1 MMKIEADN
9 AKRPLVKLR
18 KTLKRLEANPS
29 AEHVHALRTQTRR
42 IEAIVNALMLE
53 HKKRTRQLL
62 KTVTPVRRA
71 AGDVRDVDVLVGN
84 LLALPH
90 EQEDDESL
98 VRLVDHLSEM
108 RAEGARGLQKTVAE
122 LKKEARRGLKD
133 YSKLVD
139 KQFEG
144 KKRAKTSG
152 DSAPKALASELAAW
166 PRLNP
171 ENIHDFR
178 IKVKQFRYMLQ
189 LSREADRKL
198 VDALGKVKDEVGDWH
213 DWQELSR
220 IAQQVLNSKTD
231 GAALKRIDAIGKNK
245 YKQALTTA
253 NAVREG
259 YLGKK
264 TKGAKKKAAKGG
276 AKRSSS

>member
-1 MMKIEADN
+1 MKIEVDN

-18 KTLKRLEANPS
+18 KTLKRLEADPS
-29 AEHVHALRTQTRR
+29 VEDVHALRTQTRR

-53 HKKRTRQLL
+53 RKKRSRQLL
-62 KTVTPVRRA
+62 KAVSPVRRA
-71 AGDVRDVDVLVGN
+71 AGDVRDMDVLVGN

-90 EQEDDESL
+90 GEEDDESL
-98 VRLVDHLSEM
+98 VRLVEHLSEM
-108 RAEGARGLQKTVAE
+108 RVEGARGLSQTVAE
-122 LKKEARRGLKD
+122 LKKDARRGLKD

-144 KKRAKTSG
+144 KKRAKTSDG
-152 DSAPKALASELAAW
+152 LAPKALEAELAEW

-171 ENIHDFR
+171 ENIHEFR
-178 IKVKQFRYMLQ
+178 IRVKQFRYMLQ

-220 IAQQVLNSKTD
+220 IAKQVLNGRTD
-231 GAALKRIDAIGKNK
+231 KAELKRIDEIGRGK
-245 YKQALTTA
+245 YKQALATA
-253 NAVREG
+253 NAVRED
-259 YLGKK
+259 YLGKG
-264 TKGAKKKAAKGG
+264 TKSTKKAAKVG
-276 AKRSSS
+276 AKRKS